1 MLELYNDQLLDLLVG
16 HHVNEKDR
24 KKLEIKKDAKGMI
37 FVPGSTVKEC
47 PTLADL
53 EECWKV
59 GEGSRHVGS
68 TKMNAGSSRSHL
80 IVSMLIETINKQTG
94 KAAVGKLSL
103 IDLAGSERA
112 GKTGATAERLREAQ
126 SINKS
131 LSALGD
137 VISALSSGESFIP
150 YRNNKLTLL
159 MSDSLG
165 GNAKTLMFV
174 NISPADSNIDE
185 TRAALG
191 CAPTA
196 GLDAA
201 RACAERGAV
210 RRCDPGL
217 DNQKQCRKGEWRGRP
232 QGGRDA
238 AVARRGAQGRARGGG
253 WQRGQGQSGGADAHV
268 HQAGL
273 IATEV
278 PANRCT
284 VLAKTV
290 ALKLVVL
297 RYL

>member
-1 MLELYNDQLLDLLVG
+1 MVRAHVCFRPTTFLNLRACGAGYNVCVFAYGQTGSGKTFTMVGAPGMEGILPRAMRDIYAKKAELAGEYDMNVKCYMLELYNDQLLDLLVG

-165 GNAKTLMFV
+165 GNAKTLM
-174 NISPADSNIDE
+174 
-185 TRAALG
+185 
-191 CAPTA
+191 CA
-196 GLDAA
+196 GLPLS
-201 RACAERGAV
+201 RLLTLICAKRSHGTDVSRLQVCEHLTRGLQ
-210 RRCDPGL
+210 P
-217 DNQKQCRKGEWRGRP
+217 
-232 QGGRDA
+232 
-238 AVARRGAQGRARGGG
+238 
-253 WQRGQGQSGGADAHV
+253 
-268 HQAGL
+268 
-273 IATEV
+273 
-278 PANRCT
+278 
-284 VLAKTV
+284 
-290 ALKLVVL
+290 
-297 RYL
+297 

>member
-1 MLELYNDQLLDLLVG
+1 MVRAHVCFRPTTFLKLRACGAGYNVCVFAYGQTGSGKTFTMVGAPGMEGILPRAMRDIYAKKAELAGEYDMNVKCYMLELYNDQLLDLLVG

-53 EECWKV
+53 EECWRV

-165 GNAKTLMFV
+165 GNAKTLM
-174 NISPADSNIDE
+174 
-185 TRAALG
+185 
-191 CAPTA
+191 CA
-196 GLDAA
+196 GLPLS
-201 RACAERGAV
+201 RLLTLICAKRSHGTDVSRLQVCEHLTRGLQ
-210 RRCDPGL
+210 P
-217 DNQKQCRKGEWRGRP
+217 
-232 QGGRDA
+232 
-238 AVARRGAQGRARGGG
+238 
-253 WQRGQGQSGGADAHV
+253 
-268 HQAGL
+268 
-273 IATEV
+273 
-278 PANRCT
+278 
-284 VLAKTV
+284 
-290 ALKLVVL
+290 
-297 RYL
+297 

>member
-1 MLELYNDQLLDLLVG
+1 MRRQRTSSSPRLMVRADACFRPIKDFLSARCGAGYNVCVFAYGQTGSGKTFTMVGAPGMEGILPRAMRDIYAKKAELAGEYDMNVKCYMLELYNDQLVDLLVG

-53 EECWKV
+53 EGCWKI
-59 GEGSRHVGS
+59 GEGARHVGS

-165 GNAKTLMFV
+165 GNAKTLM
-174 NISPADSNIDE
+174 
-185 TRAALG
+185 
-191 CAPTA
+191 
-196 GLDAA
+196 
-201 RACAERGAV
+201 
-210 RRCDPGL
+210 
-217 DNQKQCRKGEWRGRP
+217 
-232 QGGRDA
+232 
-238 AVARRGAQGRARGGG
+238 
-253 WQRGQGQSGGADAHV
+253 
-268 HQAGL
+268 
-273 IATEV
+273 
-278 PANRCT
+278 
-284 VLAKTV
+284 
-290 ALKLVVL
+290 
-297 RYL
+297 

>member
-1 MLELYNDQLLDLLVG
+1 MLELYNDQLVDLLVG

-53 EECWKV
+53 EECWKI
-59 GEGSRHVGS
+59 GEGARHVGS

-165 GNAKTLMFV
+165 GNAKTLM
-174 NISPADSNIDE
+174 
-185 TRAALG
+185 
-191 CAPTA
+191 
-196 GLDAA
+196 
-201 RACAERGAV
+201 
-210 RRCDPGL
+210 
-217 DNQKQCRKGEWRGRP
+217 
-232 QGGRDA
+232 
-238 AVARRGAQGRARGGG
+238 
-253 WQRGQGQSGGADAHV
+253 
-268 HQAGL
+268 
-273 IATEV
+273 
-278 PANRCT
+278 
-284 VLAKTV
+284 
-290 ALKLVVL
+290 
-297 RYL
+297 

>member
-1 MLELYNDQLLDLLVG
+1 MVRAHVCFRPTTFLNLRACGAGYNVCVFAYGQTGSGKTFTMVGAPGMEGILPRAMRDIYAKKAELAGEYDMNVKCYMLELYNDQLLDLLVG

-53 EECWKV
+53 EECWRV

-165 GNAKTLMFV
+165 GNAKTLM
-174 NISPADSNIDE
+174 
-185 TRAALG
+185 
-191 CAPTA
+191 CA
-196 GLDAA
+196 GLPLS
-201 RACAERGAV
+201 RLLTLICAKRSHGTDVSRLQVCEHLTRGLQ
-210 RRCDPGL
+210 P
-217 DNQKQCRKGEWRGRP
+217 
-232 QGGRDA
+232 
-238 AVARRGAQGRARGGG
+238 
-253 WQRGQGQSGGADAHV
+253 
-268 HQAGL
+268 
-273 IATEV
+273 
-278 PANRCT
+278 
-284 VLAKTV
+284 
-290 ALKLVVL
+290 
-297 RYL
+297 

>member
-1 MLELYNDQLLDLLVG
+1 MVRAHVCFRPTTFLKLRACGAGYNVCVFAYGQTGSGKTFTMVGAPGMEGILPRAMRDIYAKKAELAGEYDMNVKCYMLELYNDQLLDLLVG

-165 GNAKTLMFV
+165 GNAKTLM
-174 NISPADSNIDE
+174 
-185 TRAALG
+185 
-191 CAPTA
+191 CA
-196 GLDAA
+196 GL
-201 RACAERGAV
+201 
-210 RRCDPGL
+210 PL
-217 DNQKQCRKGEWRGRP
+217 
-232 QGGRDA
+232 
-238 AVARRGAQGRARGGG
+238 
-253 WQRGQGQSGGADAHV
+253 S
-268 HQAGL
+268 
-273 IATEV
+273 
-278 PANRCT
+278 
-284 VLAKTV
+284 
-290 ALKLVVL
+290 
-297 RYL
+297 

>member
-1 MLELYNDQLLDLLVG
+1 MVRAHACFRPTTFLNLRACGAGYNVCVFAYGQTGSGKTFTMVGAPGMEGILPRAMRDIYAKKAELAGEYDMNVKCYMLELYNDQLLDLLVG

-165 GNAKTLMFV
+165 GNAKTLM
-174 NISPADSNIDE
+174 
-185 TRAALG
+185 
-191 CAPTA
+191 CA
-196 GLDAA
+196 GLPLS
-201 RACAERGAV
+201 RLLTLICAKRSHGTDVSRLQVCEHLTRGLQ
-210 RRCDPGL
+210 P
-217 DNQKQCRKGEWRGRP
+217 
-232 QGGRDA
+232 
-238 AVARRGAQGRARGGG
+238 
-253 WQRGQGQSGGADAHV
+253 
-268 HQAGL
+268 
-273 IATEV
+273 
-278 PANRCT
+278 
-284 VLAKTV
+284 
-290 ALKLVVL
+290 
-297 RYL
+297 